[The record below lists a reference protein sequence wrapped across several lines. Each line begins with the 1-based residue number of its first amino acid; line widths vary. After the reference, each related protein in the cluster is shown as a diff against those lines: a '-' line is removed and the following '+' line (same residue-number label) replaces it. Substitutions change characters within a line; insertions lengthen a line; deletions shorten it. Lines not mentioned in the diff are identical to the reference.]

1 MEKFSSELDCD
12 SSNLMKILTDYTNLF
27 KYLPRQLKKIDIL
40 EEDETSSIIESTL
53 SFKTL
58 IKKEIIQ
65 RVKIERRSN
74 HSLFFQVLDGH
85 AKDTKIRLVVIPKTG
100 KSIVNIEIDLKL
112 SLKTKILSPII
123 KREYKTLLTG
133 VLRKMENHA
142 KENLE
147 VM

>member
-1 MEKFSSELDCD
+1 
-12 SSNLMKILTDYTNLF
+12 MKILTDYTNLV

-40 EEDETSSIIESTL
+40 EEDETYSIIESTL

-65 RVKIERRSN
+65 RVKIEKRSSHN
-74 HSLFFQVLDGH
+74 LFFQVLDGH
-85 AKDTKIRLVVIPKTG
+85 AKDTKIGLIITPKTG
-100 KSIVNIEIDLKL
+100 KTIVDVEMDLKL

-123 KREYKTLLTG
+123 KREYKSLLTG
-133 VLRKMENHA
+133 VLRKIENDV

-147 VM
+147 VV